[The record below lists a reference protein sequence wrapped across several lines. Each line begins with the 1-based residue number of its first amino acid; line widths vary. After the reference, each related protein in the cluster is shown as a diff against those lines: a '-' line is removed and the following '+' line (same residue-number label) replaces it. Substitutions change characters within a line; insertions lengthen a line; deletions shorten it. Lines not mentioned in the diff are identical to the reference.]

1 MTLISP
7 QEVAQAFE
15 KRRRLRPAVVYPEM
29 AALDVRLFVQ
39 RVLFWTSRRQTA

>member
-1 MTLISP
+1 MTRISP

-15 KRRRLRPAVVYPEM
+15 KRRRLKPAVVHPEM
-29 AALDVRLFVQ
+29 TALDVRLFVQ